1 MKIII
6 TFYLLISNAISVINF
21 KYESGDSNKIAEN
34 TFHKIN
40 SFDDKI
46 KGYFN
51 TDNLEYY
58 LIKDEKKTNK
68 VTLTIFINN
77 GKSYSKKATFD
88 ITDDDFESVEN
99 PLQNL
104 FISNPKKGEILVGA
118 SCCASFKTT
127 ESCYYK
133 FFETIDSWILYK
145 ISTATV
151 DSDFIPTIDITYQD
165 FSYSTDG
172 KTRNNKSLRDKELR
186 SLKEKNL
193 SQLNILY
200 KKYKDA
206 FDNKSISKTSGNLN
220 FDDSAE
226 MLTNVPLNKE
236 NINKYN
242 DLAYYLGLSKGGER
256 ASIFLLKKIIDKEP
270 SRIVA
275 FLNLAD
281 AQWNIEQFDYAKKSY
296 IKYNSLMKSNSKDL
310 KKIPERVRERIK

>member
-1 MKIII
+1 MKTIII
-6 TFYLLISNAISVINF
+6 FYLLISNFLSTVNFKCESNHLDKSNTNTSLEIINF
-21 KYESGDSNKIAEN
+21 DN
-34 TFHKIN
+34 
-40 SFDDKI
+40 KI

-51 TDNLEYY
+51 DDNLEDY
-58 LIKDEKKTNK
+58 LIKDEKKGDK
-68 VTLTIFINN
+68 VTLSIFINN
-77 GKSYSKKATFD
+77 GKGYTKKATFD
-88 ITDDDFESVEN
+88 ITNDDFESVEN

-104 FISNPKKGEILVGA
+104 FISNPKRGEILVGA

-206 FDNKSISKTSGNLN
+206 FDNKSIGKTSGNLN
-220 FDDSAE
+220 FDDLAE
-226 MLTNVPLNKE
+226 MLTNVPLNKD

-256 ASIFLLKKIIDKEP
+256 PSIFLLKKIIDKEP